1 MADVEA
7 GYLSSEAAATSGLR
21 RLSSMSEAPLPENT
35 GSPPQEGAAGDAAT
49 GLAAQIASVTTVTSA
64 TRCWNR

>member
-7 GYLSSEAAATSGLR
+7 GYLPSEAAATLGLR

-35 GSPPQEGAAGDAAT
+35 GSPPQEGT
-49 GLAAQIASVTTVTSA
+49 AQAMRRPAWPRRSP
-64 TRCWNR
+64 R

>member
-7 GYLSSEAAATSGLR
+7 GYLSSEAAATLGLR

-35 GSPPQEGAAGDAAT
+35 GSPPLE
-49 GLAAQIASVTTVTSA
+49 
-64 TRCWNR
+64 